1 MAAKKRPITLRTL
14 AENSVTELDRMA
26 AELIG
31 REKAERA
38 LKPTRW
44 AKSFSA
50 SGKAT
55 APKIRSSYRD

>member
-1 MAAKKRPITLRTL
+1 MTAKKRPIALRML
-14 AENSVTELDRMA
+14 EKNSVTELDRMT

-31 REKAERA
+31 QGKAERA
-38 LKPTRW
+38 LKPTHW

-55 APKIRSSYRD
+55 APKISSSY